1 MNDHEHDDDDGPR
14 QLRYASVMPL
24 IGALTSM
31 ARDAPTPEERAQCGA
46 LATARVLMPGSR
58 DRPERQHAAYVEV
71 LRTLLRAPL
80 SAWPP
85 IAHPIHATA
94 CVLLDDAGELSDD
107 ELDRYFPDTT
117 KETP

>member
-1 MNDHEHDDDDGPR
+1 MNDQDDDGPR
-14 QLRYASVMPL
+14 QLRYAQVMPL

-46 LATARVLMPGSR
+46 LAAARVLMPGSR

-94 CVLLDDAGELSDD
+94 CMLLDDAGELSDD

-117 KETP
+117 KEMP